1 MANLLVRTISYVF
14 VVLLLYPSVQANA
27 ASVDLKQS
35 VVVPVGDSGRAVEV
49 LIEEV
54 DRRAQ
59 VLLPRVEKAPQS
71 AAAIVVGTRE
81 AIGRAHPSWA
91 EKLPALVAGAEGF
104 SLAVTGTNEAPV
116 VLVAGNDKLGVLF
129 GVGRLLQLLHLERQ
143 TLLLSADV
151 SISTAP
157 HYKLRGH
164 QLGYRPKTNSYD
176 GWDVAQWD
184 QYIREL
190 ALFGTNAI
198 ELIPPRSDDAA
209 DSPHF
214 PLPPLRM
221 MREMSRI
228 IDSYGLQCWVW
239 FPALE
244 KDYTD
249 SATMQRAIGEWEE
262 VFRELPRI
270 DAIFVPG
277 GDPGHT
283 EPAVLMTL
291 LEKQTEV
298 LKTFHSEATMWV
310 SPQGFSAEW
319 MEKFYG
325 LLATEP
331 AWLTGIVFGPQNRAD
346 LTELRKRIPA
356 RLQLRH
362 YPDIT
367 HTMRA
372 QFAVPDWDVAY
383 GLTLQREPIN
393 PRPRDQAVIIRKVQ
407 PLAEI
412 GFLTYS
418 EGCNDDVNKFVWSAL
433 GWDPGMDVL
442 DALRDYSR
450 LFIGPSMAEGFAQG
464 LTRLEEN
471 WRGPLLANAGVVT
484 TLAVFR
490 EMESRATPRQRANW
504 RFQQALY
511 RAYYDAY
518 IRVRL
523 IDEQAREAR
532 ALGHLRAASTLSL
545 EAAMDAADQELRI
558 DGTDRAGKELRA
570 RVFELAEALFQ
581 SIHMQLSVPR
591 YQAISVGRGA
601 NLDLIDMPLNNARWL
616 SGRFAAI
623 RQESDSAKRMQMV
636 NEILHWTSPG
646 PGGFY
651 DDLGDPSN
659 QPHLVQGPSFAEDP
673 TMRSGPTTG
682 FSGFRSNVDGR
693 MAWWRVA
700 ETLYERPLEMR
711 YENLDPGAQYRV
723 RVIYGGDATRVP
735 VRLEANGTWELHPL
749 QEKNADFSPV
759 EALIPREATAEGTLT
774 LRFNRPSGLGG
785 NGRGVQVAEVWLVR
799 EDGDGR

>member
-1 MANLLVRTISYVF
+1 MFANRFHT
-14 VVLLLYPSVQANA
+14 LLYRLVPLLGCLVTLATAAVELKNA
-27 ASVDLKQS
+27 

-49 LIEEV
+49 LVEEV

-59 VLLPRVEKAPQS
+59 VFFETATRLPQGAP
-71 AAAIVVGTRE
+71 AIVVGTRDAIRNAYPSE
-81 AIGRAHPSWA
+81 AA
-91 EKLPALVAGAEGF
+91 KLPPAKAGAEGF
-104 SLAVTGTNEAPV
+104 SLVVAGTGEATV
-116 VLVAGNDKLGVLF
+116 VLVAGNDKLGTLF
-129 GVGRLLQLLHLERQ
+129 AVGRLLQHLQRERQ
-143 TLLLSADV
+143 SVQLAPTLAV
-151 SISTAP
+151 STSP
-157 HYKLRGH
+157 DYRLRGH
-164 QLGYRPKTNSYD
+164 QLCYRPKTNSYD

-244 KDYTD
+244 KDYTNN
-249 SATMQRAIGEWEE
+249 ATVQGAIREWEE

-270 DAIFVPG
+270 DALFVPG

-298 LKTFHSEATMWV
+298 MKKFHPKATMWV
-310 SPQGFSAEW
+310 SPQGFSAAW
-319 MEKFYG
+319 MEEFYG
-325 LLATEP
+325 LLGKQP

-346 LTELRKRIPA
+346 LAELRSRIPA
-356 RLQLRH
+356 RYQIRH

-383 GLTLQREPIN
+383 ALTLQREPIN
-393 PRPRDQAVIIRKVQ
+393 PRPFDQATIIRKVQ
-407 PLAEI
+407 PLAEV
-412 GFLTYS
+412 GFLSYS

-433 GWDPGMDVL
+433 GWDPETNVV
-442 DALRDYSR
+442 DALRNYSR
-450 LFIGPSMAEGFAQG
+450 LLIGSSMTEGFAQG
-464 LTRLEEN
+464 LLRLEQN
-471 WRGPLLANAGVVT
+471 WRGPLLANEGVDT

-490 EMESRATPRQRANW
+490 EMESTATPQQKANW

-518 IRVRL
+518 TRVRL
-523 IDEQAREAR
+523 LDEQSRERR
-532 ALGHLRAASTLSL
+532 ALGQLRSATALGTLAAI
-545 EAAMDAADQELRI
+545 DAAEQELLITPANRAGQELRS
-558 DGTDRAGKELRA
+558 

-581 SIHMQLSVPR
+581 SIRMQLSVPR

-601 NLDLIDMPLNNARWL
+601 NLDLIDMPLNNAPWL
-616 SGRFAAI
+616 VSRFAAI
-623 RQESDSAKRMQMV
+623 RKEPEPSKQQQMLH
-636 NEILHWTSPG
+636 EILHWTSPG

-651 DDLGDPSN
+651 DDLGDPEN
-659 QPHLVQGPSFAEDP
+659 QPHVVRTSAFEDDP
-673 TMRSGPTTG
+673 TMRSSPTTG
-682 FSGFRSNVDGR
+682 FSGFRANVDGR
-693 MAWWRVA
+693 LSWWRVA
-700 ETLYERPLEMR
+700 ETLYEKPLEMR
-711 YENLDPGAQYRV
+711 YTNLDPAAQYRV
-723 RVIYGGDATRVP
+723 RVIYGGDANRVP
-735 VRLEANGTWELHPL
+735 VRLEANGAYELHPL
-749 QEKNADFSPV
+749 QEKNPDFSPV
-759 EALIPREATAEGTLT
+759 EAIVPREATADGTLT
-774 LRFNRPSGLGG
+774 LRFSRPPGLGG
-785 NGRGVQVAEVWLVR
+785 NGRGVQVAELWLVR
-799 EDGDGR
+799 DANESN